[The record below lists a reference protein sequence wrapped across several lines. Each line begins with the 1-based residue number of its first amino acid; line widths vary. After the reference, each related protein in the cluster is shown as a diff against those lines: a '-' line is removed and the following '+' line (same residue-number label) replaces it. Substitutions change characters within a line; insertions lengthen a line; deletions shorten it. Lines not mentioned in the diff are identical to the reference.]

1 MKKRIWAICL
11 IVVMVVSLLAGCGGG
26 SSGGGGA
33 TTSSGT
39 AAPEKAVDLRMNI
52 TTAESGTWMIG
63 AQYFADTVAE
73 KTNGKYTVSIYAN
86 EQLSGGNQA
95 KGVEMVQNG
104 ATDVDIHSTIIWSAV
119 DQRLTVV
126 NMPWLFT
133 SYDEVDAVFSGEG
146 GEAIMQIMREA
157 GVVPLAYGEAGF
169 RQLTNSKKDVVTP
182 ADLPGLKI
190 RVPGIAMYID
200 LYQTLGA
207 DPTAI
212 NWGETF
218 TALQQG
224 AVDGQENPLDII
236 YTNKIHEVQ
245 DYLTMWNYSYDV
257 LVFSV
262 SQKTWDGLTDEEKVI
277 FQEAATEAMALQKS
291 EARKVNNDYL
301 DELKKVMSVTELT
314 AEQMQVFKDAAAPIY
329 EQYEEIIG
337 QDLYK
342 AFGYEG

>member
-1 MKKRIWAICL
+1 MKKRIWAVCL
-11 IVVMVVSLLAGCGGG
+11 IAVMGISLLAGCGSGE
-26 SSGGGGA
+26 SSGGEA
-33 TTSSGT
+33 SGQ
-39 AAPEKAVDLRMNI
+39 AADAVDLRMNI
-52 TTAESGTWMIG
+52 TTAESGTWMI
-63 AQYFADTVAE
+63 AANYFADAVAE
-73 KTNGKYTVSIYAN
+73 KTNGKYKVSVYPN

-133 SYDEVDAVFSGEG
+133 SYDEVDAVFSGAG

-157 GVVPLAYGEAGF
+157 GVVPLAFGESGF
-169 RQLTNSKKDVVTP
+169 RQLTNSKKDVAAPEDMV
-182 ADLPGLKI
+182 GLKI

-200 LYQTLGA
+200 LYKELGA
-207 DPTAI
+207 DPTAM

-262 SQKTWDGLTDEEKVI
+262 SQKTWDRLNDDERVI
-277 FQEAATEAMALQKS
+277 FQEAAAEAMDLQKA
-291 EARKVNNDYL
+291 EARKVNDGYL
-301 DELKKVMSVTELT
+301 DELKKTMSVTELS
-314 AEQMQVFKDAAAPIY
+314 ADQMQIFKTAAAPIY
-329 EQYEEIIG
+329 EQYKETIG
-337 QDLYK
+337 EDLYK